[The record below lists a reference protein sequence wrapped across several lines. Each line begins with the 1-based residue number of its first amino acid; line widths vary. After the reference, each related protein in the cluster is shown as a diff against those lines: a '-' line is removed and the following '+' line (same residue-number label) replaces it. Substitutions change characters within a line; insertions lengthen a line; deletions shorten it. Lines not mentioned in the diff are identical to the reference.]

1 MVNPGA
7 VDQNSCAIG
16 ANRWTK
22 CAAGNRGLSRA
33 HCLQTLGKFHF
44 GGNGMMVALV
54 GTTKR
59 TESRFVQQHSIE
71 ILYFRALP
79 SCKKKA
85 PPCKKSMANTTR
97 RAPTAEDGVWVD
109 GTSFEWASQRGL
121 IVGLT
126 AAAGSPSELASD
138 VPLGTEVAM
147 TSVNRLA
154 ARIRTPQRTVRRPTH
169 IIMRRLASSGEAM
182 TPRWRHHVRII
193 IEPYRQGGQAALQH
207 GARNENL
214 TTIRNSRAD

>member
-7 VDQNSCAIG
+7 VDQNSC
-16 ANRWTK
+16 
-22 CAAGNRGLSRA
+22 
-33 HCLQTLGKFHF
+33 
-44 GGNGMMVALV
+44 GNGMMVALV

-85 PPCKKSMANTTR
+85 PPCKKSMTNTTR

-126 AAAGSPSELASD
+126 AAGSPSELASD

-182 TPRWRHHVRII
+182 TPTMASPCSHHHRSD
-193 IEPYRQGGQAALQH
+193 RQGGPAL
-207 GARNENL
+207 
-214 TTIRNSRAD
+214 